1 MANRIKGLTVEIDG
15 STTGLDKALKNVN
28 TTIKGTQTQLKDV
41 QKLLKLDPSNTELL
55 SQKQRLLKEAI
66 GATKDKLDSLKTAQ
80 EQAKKQLEEG
90 TLGQDKYDA
99 LQREIEETEQALK
112 QLESQVST
120 TYAKLEKIDETGKKF
135 KETGDKIAGVG
146 KDLTMK
152 VTAPIVGLGAAAV
165 KTTADFDAQM
175 SKVQAIS
182 GATGEEFDDLR
193 AKAREM
199 GAKTKFSASEAG
211 EAFEYMAMAGW
222 KTEDMLEGVE
232 GIMNLAAASG
242 EDLGTTSDIVT
253 DALTAFGLS
262 AKDSGHFADILAAAS
277 TNANTNV
284 SMLGES
290 FKYAAPVAGSL
301 GISAEDTSV
310 ALGLMANAGIK
321 ASQAGT
327 SLRTGLTNLAKP
339 TKQMQTYMD
348 RYNIALVEND
358 DGSINL
364 RETMI
369 SLREKMGGLSES
381 EQAAAASAIFGKNS
395 MAGWLSIINASDED
409 FDKLTGAID
418 NCDGSAE
425 SMAEI
430 MQDNLS
436 GQLTILKSQLEELA
450 ISFGDLLM
458 PIIRKVV
465 AAVQGF
471 VDKLN
476 SMSDSQREAIIKV
489 LALAAAI
496 GPLLLILGKMISTVG
511 SAMSGFAS
519 LGKGIM
525 ALSTKM
531 QGLGGISGVLGKAI
545 GFLTSP
551 IGLVIAA
558 VAVLVAAFVHLW
570 QTNEEFREK
579 VTAIWNRVKEIFSG
593 FVEGIKERLDA
604 LGIDFGKITET
615 IKKIWDGFCS
625 LLAPVFIAAF
635 EIIANVLETILG
647 VLTGLF
653 DVFAG
658 IFTGDWDMVWTG
670 VKEIFSSIWNGI
682 KGIFESVLNMIKGIA
697 NTVLGWFG
705 TNWET
710 VWTSVKSFFEGV
722 WNGIKTFFTT
732 VLTGIKTTF
741 DSVWNGI
748 KTVVTTVLAAIQLA
762 ITTVWNAIKLTAE
775 TVWNGIKTFFTT
787 TLTAIKTTFSTVWEA
802 IKTAV
807 TTVWNT
813 INTTATT
820 VWNGIKTFFT
830 TTLTAIQTT
839 FSTVW
844 NAIKTAVTTVWNG
857 IKTTASTV
865 WNGIKTFFST
875 TLTSIKSTFSTAWEG
890 IKTTVS
896 NIGTSIKTNVTTTWN
911 NLKTSL
917 STTMTNIKSAAS
929 TAWEGMKTSIGTIVD
944 GIKTKVSGVFDG
956 IKSTASTVWG
966 NIKTAMT
973 SPVETAKTTIS
984 NAIERIKG
992 LFNFTWSFPSLKM
1005 PHFSWYW
1012 QDIGGIV
1019 SIPMISVSWY
1029 KKAMDG
1035 GMILNNPTIFG
1046 MQNGQLLGA
1055 GEAGS
1060 ETVVG
1065 TRSLMDMIR
1074 QAVSSVEQAMNIYY
1088 GGVTILPYWAGTD
1101 EAEQAIL
1108 VTLPEQVIYS
1118 DYVDDYVYRMVVP
1131 VDFSSAFQEQPTE
1144 EQLRSRAQ
1152 AYVRANAADGIPAS
1166 IDVSFVAL
1174 WQTEEYKNWAPLQKL
1189 KLCDTVTVYH
1199 KGLGIENKAKIVS
1212 VTYDV
1217 ILERY
1222 EKMTI
1227 GEVKTNLGDSIRQ
1240 ISEEIKKEV
1249 PTNASVS
1256 QAISLATN
1264 ILSGSMGGNIMI
1276 NTNAQGQPVEIL
1288 AMDTA
1293 DITTAHKIIKIN
1305 NNGISVSSAGYSG
1318 AFTVLLDMDGK
1329 LDAAALKGIID
1340 SAMIKSGTL
1349 SDKQSNVTWNMAT
1362 GAFAGKNVTITNLTV
1377 TKIEASSVSGETVSS
1392 GDGYTGSCHVDGATL
1407 SFRAGIVT
1415 GKTDDAPEEPVQTFT
1430 GAYHADGATVTV
1442 TNGIITAVTPDPEE
1456 ETPGGEEG
1464 ENS

>member
-28 TTIKGTQTQLKDV
+28 STIRNTQTQLKDV
-41 QKLLKLDPSNTELL
+41 QRLLKLDPSNTELL
-55 SQKQRLLKEAI
+55 SQKQRLLKDAI
-66 GATKDKLDSLKTAQ
+66 GETKEKLETLKTAQ

-99 LQREIEETEQALK
+99 LQREIEETEQSLK
-112 QLESQVST
+112 NLESQVST
-120 TYAKLEKIDETGKKF
+120 TYAALEKIDQTGKKF
-135 KETGDKIAGVG
+135 QQVGDKVAGVG
-146 KDLTMK
+146 KTLTTH
-152 VTAPIVGLGAAAV
+152 VTAPIVGIGAAAV

-199 GAKTKFSASEAG
+199 GSKTKFSASEAG

-301 GISAEDTSV
+301 GINAEDTSV
-310 ALGLMANAGIK
+310 ALGLMANSGIK

-409 FDKLTGAID
+409 FNKLTGAID

-496 GPLLLILGKMISTVG
+496 GPFLLILGKMISTVG

-635 EIIANVLETILG
+635 EIITNVLETILG

-722 WNGIKTFFTT
+722 WNGIKTFFSNILTAIKTTVTTVLTAIRDFFVTIWTAIKTTVTTVVTAIQTTISTVWNAIKTFFTT

-1088 GGVTILPYWAGTD
+1088 GGVTIN
-1101 EAEQAIL
+1101 
-1108 VTLPEQVIYS
+1108 VYS
-1118 DYVDDYVYRMVVP
+1118 
-1131 VDFSSAFQEQPTE
+1131 QPG
-1144 EQLRSRAQ
+1144 Q
-1152 AYVRANAADGIPAS
+1152 D
-1166 IDVSFVAL
+1166 
-1174 WQTEEYKNWAPLQKL
+1174 
-1189 KLCDTVTVYH
+1189 
-1199 KGLGIENKAKIVS
+1199 
-1212 VTYDV
+1212 
-1217 ILERY
+1217 
-1222 EKMTI
+1222 
-1227 GEVKTNLGDSIRQ
+1227 
-1240 ISEEIKKEV
+1240 ISELADEIEER
-1249 PTNASVS
+1249 
-1256 QAISLATN
+1256 
-1264 ILSGSMGGNIMI
+1264 I
-1276 NTNAQGQPVEIL
+1276 NMNVARR
-1288 AMDTA
+1288 
-1293 DITTAHKIIKIN
+1293 
-1305 NNGISVSSAGYSG
+1305 
-1318 AFTVLLDMDGK
+1318 
-1329 LDAAALKGIID
+1329 AAAF
-1340 SAMIKSGTL
+1340 S
-1349 SDKQSNVTWNMAT
+1349 
-1362 GAFAGKNVTITNLTV
+1362 
-1377 TKIEASSVSGETVSS
+1377 
-1392 GDGYTGSCHVDGATL
+1392 
-1407 SFRAGIVT
+1407 
-1415 GKTDDAPEEPVQTFT
+1415 
-1430 GAYHADGATVTV
+1430 
-1442 TNGIITAVTPDPEE
+1442 
-1456 ETPGGEEG
+1456 
-1464 ENS
+1464 